1 MAFFKFRK
9 DGEDHASPASAPES
23 IESLRK
29 RARYR
34 LAGAA
39 ILVLAGVIG
48 FPLLFDNQPRPI
60 AVDIPIVIPDKA
72 QSKPLS
78 MASASSSVATA
89 SSEPTAEPS
98 ATQGTDSTGKL
109 AAAGVAV
116 ATTATAAATAVAKAE
131 SPILTETKDGKELKA
146 GKDAKD
152 VKDTK
157 EARAAKDA
165 KSAKEGNKDAA
176 KDGSKDATKTA
187 AAKEAKPHPDAARAQ
202 ALLEGKAPTAA
213 ADSGRFVVQFGSFAD
228 ATRAHEARLK
238 VEKAGFKTYAQVAQG
253 ADGKRFRVRVGP
265 FTQRAEAEKAAE
277 KIKKLDLTV
286 SILAL

>member
-39 ILVLAGVIG
+39 ILVLTGVIG

-72 QSKPLS
+72 QSKPLV
-78 MASASSSVATA
+78 MAAASSSAATP
-89 SSEPTAEPS
+89 SSEPTVEPPTAQS
-98 ATQGTDSTGKL
+98 TDSNGKL
-109 AAAGVAV
+109 VAAGVAA
-116 ATTATAAATAVAKAE
+116 ATATAVAKAE

-146 GKDAKD
+146 GKDTKD
-152 VKDTK
+152 VKDV
-157 EARAAKDA
+157 RAAKEA
-165 KSAKEGNKDAA
+165 KTAKENNKDAA
-176 KDGSKDATKTA
+176 KDGSKDAGKTA
-187 AAKEAKPHPDAARAQ
+187 AAKEGKPHPDAARAQ

-213 ADSGRFVVQFGSFAD
+213 ADAGRFVVQFGSFAD
-228 ATRAHEARLK
+228 AARAHEARLK

>member
-39 ILVLAGVIG
+39 ILVLTGVIG

-72 QSKPLS
+72 QSKPFV
-78 MASASSSVATA
+78 MAAASSSAATP
-89 SSEPTAEPS
+89 SSEPTVEPPTAQS
-98 ATQGTDSTGKL
+98 TDSNGKL
-109 AAAGVAV
+109 VAAGVAV
-116 ATTATAAATAVAKAE
+116 ATATAVAKAE

-146 GKDAKD
+146 GKDTKD
-152 VKDTK
+152 VKDV
-157 EARAAKDA
+157 RAAKEA
-165 KSAKEGNKDAA
+165 KTAKENNKDAA
-176 KDGSKDATKTA
+176 KDGSKDAGKTA
-187 AAKEAKPHPDAARAQ
+187 AAKEGKPHPDAARAQ

-213 ADSGRFVVQFGSFAD
+213 ADAGRFVVQFGSFAD
-228 ATRAHEARLK
+228 AARAHEARLK